1 MLSDEFAVIAVT
13 ESWLDQEISDHDI
26 VIDGFEVHRKDLN
39 DNQGG
44 TLIYASKSLTHWKRN
59 DLEIATLQAVWIE
72 IRVNNKKIL
81 VSSIYRPPG
90 QTAIER

>member
-44 TLIYASKSLTHWKRN
+44 TLIYASKSLTYDAETSTSRK
-59 DLEIATLQAVWIE
+59 DLEIATLQAV
-72 IRVNNKKIL
+72 
-81 VSSIYRPPG
+81 
-90 QTAIER
+90 